1 MECRTAVSIFLYP
14 ELVHAS
20 ERVGL
25 LAFQS
30 IPTVEIAH
38 QMITA
43 EQAAIMLHEPRRKF
57 KTDEAQ
63 IVLGEEGF
71 DLRNR
76 QTMLLDV
83 EQEIAALAGAEEIPG
98 LGDAVKRRI
107 QEVLP
112 AAANVF
118 HGRAVASV
126 SDELAAGGNV
136 MPSELTIQSHMHETS
151 RAQERK
157 QRAPACQRIREMM
170 QYPAHLDQIE
180 RPIDGA

>member
-1 MECRTAVSIFLYP
+1 PQGAARKRVLPESRVLMECRTALSIFLHP

-43 EQAAIMLHEPRRKF
+43 EQAAIMLHEARRKF

-126 SDELAAGGNV
+126 SDELAA
-136 MPSELTIQSHMHETS
+136 
-151 RAQERK
+151 
-157 QRAPACQRIREMM
+157 
-170 QYPAHLDQIE
+170 
-180 RPIDGA
+180 

>member
-1 MECRTAVSIFLYP
+1 MKCRTGLSIFLHP

-20 ERVGL
+20 ERVGF

-30 IPTVEIAH
+30 MPTIEIAH

-63 IVLGEEGF
+63 IIPSEKGF

-83 EQEIAALAGAEEIPG
+83 EQEIAALAGAEKIPG
-98 LGDAVKRRI
+98 LGNSLKGRV
-107 QEVLP
+107 QEVL
-112 AAANVF
+112 ATAANIV
-118 HGRAVASV
+118 HRAAVALLR
-126 SDELAAGGNV
+126 DELARGGNV
-136 MPSELTIQSHMHETS
+136 MPSELTIESHMHETA
-151 RAQERK
+151 RPQQAE
-157 QRAPACQRIREMM
+157 QRAPARQWIRQMM
-170 QYPAHLDQIE
+170 QHSAYLDQIE
-180 RPIDGA
+180 RSVD